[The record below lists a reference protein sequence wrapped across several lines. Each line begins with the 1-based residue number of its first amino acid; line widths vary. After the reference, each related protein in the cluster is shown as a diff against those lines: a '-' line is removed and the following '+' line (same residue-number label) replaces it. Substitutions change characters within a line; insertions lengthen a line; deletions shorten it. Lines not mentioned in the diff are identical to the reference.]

1 MRTLVA
7 VALSTFALAS
17 PALAE
22 TCQEKFMRILVE
34 RNASEPVK
42 IHATQKIKGGMAT
55 KNWNYQDGAGNWMT
69 ESIEP
74 ANLPWT
80 LVQGDTMYTSM
91 DKGKSW
97 KKVRTMDT
105 AHDPAETKKLQSER
119 AKTVRNAKCGSEELD
134 GTPHEVVEA
143 TYDMLGQFNAEVT
156 DKYWVHPQTGYIPK
170 LETTMKTETFES
182 YTLQLVEPSPD
193 LQLPKP

>member
-1 MRTLVA
+1 MRALVA
-7 VALSTFALAS
+7 FAFTSCALAS
-17 PALAE
+17 PAWAE

-34 RNASEPVK
+34 RNEPGPVK
-42 IHATQKIKGGMAT
+42 AHVTQKIKGGMAS

-80 LVQGDTMYTSM
+80 LVQGDTMYTSN

-97 KKVRTMDT
+97 KKVRTLDA
-105 AHDPAETKKLQSER
+105 AHDPAATKKLLQDR
-119 AKTVRNAKCGSEELD
+119 AKTVRDAKCGSEELN
-134 GTPHEVVEA
+134 GTDHEVVEA
-143 TYDMLGQFNAEVT
+143 TYDMLGNFNAEVR
-156 DKYWVHPQTGYIPK
+156 DKYWVHPETGYIPK
-170 LETTMKTETFES
+170 LETTMKTKTFES